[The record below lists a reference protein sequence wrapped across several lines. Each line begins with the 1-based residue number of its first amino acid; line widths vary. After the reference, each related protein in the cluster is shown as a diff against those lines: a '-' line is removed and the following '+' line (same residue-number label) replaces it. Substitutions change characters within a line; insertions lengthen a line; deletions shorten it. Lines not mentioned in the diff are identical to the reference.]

1 MSRFK
6 TIIALI
12 FAVGVA
18 LFAVQNYEE
27 VIIKFLFYNIK
38 VSQALVIV
46 LSTAF
51 GVIIGL
57 IAGLNSS
64 FRASKSVKQMNKE
77 TAEAQQKI
85 TALENEN
92 KQLKDEVKTLTS
104 QGKVLGAPGAL
115 MDPDQS
121 SDLDSDI
128 DPSFK

>member
-57 IAGLNSS
+57 MAGLNSS
-64 FRASKSVKQMNKE
+64 FRASKSVKQMSKE
-77 TAEAQQKI
+77 TSEAQQKI

-92 KQLKDEVKTLTS
+92 KQLKDEIKALTS

-115 MDPDQS
+115 MDPNQS
-121 SDLDSDI
+121 SDLDRDI

>member
-12 FAVGVA
+12 FAVCVA

-38 VSQALVIV
+38 VSQALIIV

-57 IAGLNSS
+57 MAGLNSS

-77 TAEAQQKI
+77 SAEAQQKI
-85 TALENEN
+85 KTLENEN
-92 KQLKDEVKTLTS
+92 KQLKDELEKLASQVKGLA
-104 QGKVLGAPGAL
+104 APGNSTDS
-115 MDPDQS
+115 MNS
-121 SDLDSDI
+121 TDLGNDMNVTDN
-128 DPSFK
+128 

>member
-57 IAGLNSS
+57 MAGLNSS

-104 QGKVLGAPGAL
+104 QGKVLGAPGPL
-115 MDPDQS
+115 MDSNQS
-121 SDLDSDI
+121 SDLDSNI

>member
-18 LFAVQNYEE
+18 LFAVQNYEA

-57 IAGLNSS
+57 MAGLNSS
-64 FRASKSVKQMNKE
+64 FRASKSVKQMSKE
-77 TAEAQQKI
+77 TSEAQQRI

-92 KQLKDEVKTLTS
+92 KQLKDEVKALDS

-115 MDPDQS
+115 MDPNQP